1 MNELWVPQR
10 AVAARLQCDECDC
23 DGQSPFIC
31 ASMGIRGDFMVT
43 WKINNSIKTG

>member
-23 DGQSPFIC
+23 DGSEPLHLCFH
-31 ASMGIRGDFMVT
+31 GHPR
-43 WKINNSIKTG
+43 

>member
-1 MNELWVPQR
+1 MNELWVPRR
-10 AVAARLQCDECDC
+10 AVLLDSSVRSVIVM
-23 DGQSPFIC
+23 GQSPFIC